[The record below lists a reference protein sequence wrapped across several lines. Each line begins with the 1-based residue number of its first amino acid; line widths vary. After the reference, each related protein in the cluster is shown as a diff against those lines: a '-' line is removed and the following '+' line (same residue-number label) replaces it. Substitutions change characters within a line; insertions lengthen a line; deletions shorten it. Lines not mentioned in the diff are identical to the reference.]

1 MGILLDIL
9 FSSEALRRLCHD
21 DEIALRTLD
30 PAVMRRL
37 RARLDDLS
45 AAASLAYAAKLPG
58 RFHRLTGRNPHSRFA
73 IHLSSGFRLV
83 IVPSVTPLP
92 LCSDGSPDLDKIT
105 TITVISIG
113 KVHD

>member
-1 MGILLDIL
+1 LDIL
-9 FSSEALRRLCHD
+9 FSSEALRRLCHE
-21 DEIALRTLD
+21 DELALRTLG
-30 PAVMRRL
+30 PAVVRRL
-37 RARLDDLS
+37 HTRLDDLS

-73 IHLSSGFRLV
+73 INLYSGFRLV

-92 LCSDGSPDLDKIT
+92 LHSDGSPDLDKIT

-113 KVHD
+113 KLHD

>member
-1 MGILLDIL
+1 M
-9 FSSEALRRLCHD
+9 CHD

-30 PAVMRRL
+30 PAVVRRL

-58 RFHRLTGRNPHSRFA
+58 RFRRLASRNPHLRFA
-73 IHLSSGFRLV
+73 IHLCSGFRLV
-83 IVPSVTPLP
+83 IAPSVTPLP
-92 LCSDGSPDLDKIT
+92 LHSNGSPDLDKVT

-113 KVHD
+113 KVND